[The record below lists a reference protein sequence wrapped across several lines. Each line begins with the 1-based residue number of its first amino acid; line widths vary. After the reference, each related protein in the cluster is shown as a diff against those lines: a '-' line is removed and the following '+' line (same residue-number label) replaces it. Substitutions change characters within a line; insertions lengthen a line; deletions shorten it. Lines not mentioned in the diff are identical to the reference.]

1 MTEEGRTEGS
11 VKAVARTMEIDQGRR
26 YEARKNRANLVID
39 SLVNRSLVG
48 LEKVQKLDLRRM

>member
-11 VKAVARTMEIDQGRR
+11 VKAVARTMEIDQERR